1 MMDVQTPIARD
12 LDPVSSHL
20 AADELQRSGRRRTQ
34 RMMVLGMIQHLPGS
48 TAGEIAKSYAMDAV
62 HQERL
67 FYMIERRV
75 SELVLA
81 KVVRRGDVR
90 RCKVRGN
97 PAVTLWPMVG

>member
-1 MMDVQTPIARD
+1 MMNVQTPIVRD
-12 LDPVSSHL
+12 RDPISSHV
-20 AADELQRSGRRRTQ
+20 AADYMQRSGKRRTQ

-48 TAGEIAKSYAMDAV
+48 TAGEIAKAYAMDAQ

-81 KVVRRGDVR
+81 RAIRRGDVR
-90 RCKVRGN
+90 RCTVRNN
-97 PAVTLWPMVG
+97 PAVTLWPLVG